1 MTRLFRDGR
10 TETVRSCS
18 IESSLWVQAMEDP
31 TVTVRKLDSYKRFF
45 FPSYFRK
52 PNE

>member
-18 IESSLWVQAMEDP
+18 IESSQWVKSMDDA
-31 TVTVRKLDSYKRFF
+31 TISVRKQNLKFLDKKKNIFIYIEK
-45 FPSYFRK
+45 
-52 PNE
+52 

>member
-18 IESSLWVQAMEDP
+18 IESSQWVKSMDDP
-31 TVTVRKLDSYKRFF
+31 SVTVNKEIFLIILKFIRLIFY
-45 FPSYFRK
+45 
-52 PNE
+52 